1 MLIFFF
7 SYQFYP
13 FQSSSFLF
21 VSNVL
26 VFIRC
31 FLASELYNIK
41 SLEQGS
47 WKVHIKSDN
56 ECKIFLAQTDL
67 LIGTLSTFGTLC
79 LASTFVR
86 SAWSFVFY
94 HPRHN
99 GQWPL
104 TSKDFLSQILPLH
117 LFSYPNSWDRA
128 SIFPFECSV
137 LNKGTTDTTF
147 ITSLVWRGP
156 WLGIEPETSRTRSQH
171 STTRLSRR
179 RYFPL
184 VSHMSGLYL
193 YLICGK

>member
-41 SLEQGS
+41 SPEQGS
-47 WKVHIKSDN
+47 WKVHI
-56 ECKIFLAQTDL
+56 
-67 LIGTLSTFGTLC
+67 